1 MEHLHVKRARGG
13 TDVQRGRVRI
23 SAIGYHLIKSV
34 DVVER
39 VPYVPPRTPYPR
51 AGAPP
56 GIMQKQFLLSNA
68 GIPPQGFVN
77 DGKKVMGSKTD
88 GANQCGV
95 KDCPRL
101 AR

>member
-1 MEHLHVKRARGG
+1 
-13 TDVQRGRVRI
+13 
-23 SAIGYHLIKSV
+23 
-34 DVVER
+34 
-39 VPYVPPRTPYPR
+39 
-51 AGAPP
+51 
-56 GIMQKQFLLSNA
+56 MQKQFLLSNA